1 MQKLLILVFKSLG
14 PLLVLTGSYLI
25 YLVVDA
31 FEKGR
36 LVLKSAYSVLSLE
49 AHPFWFW
56 LFALMFVAIGV
67 GAMGVGYMLTRA
79 SWFKRLDD
87 TEPK

>member
-14 PLLVLTGSYLI
+14 PLLVLTGSCLI

-49 AHPFWFW
+49 AHPFGFW

-67 GAMGVGYMLTRA
+67 GAMGVGYALARA